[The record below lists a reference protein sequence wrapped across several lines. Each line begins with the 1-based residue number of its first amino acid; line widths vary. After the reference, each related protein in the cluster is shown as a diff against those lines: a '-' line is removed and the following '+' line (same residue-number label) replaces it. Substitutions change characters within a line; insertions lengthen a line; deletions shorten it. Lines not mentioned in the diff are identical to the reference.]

1 VGHNFKCSSEK
12 TRLTRD
18 FSRDSIHFHSILE
31 ERLGTGKFQR
41 RMVIALG
48 MCSIAD
54 AMEILLLSFLS
65 IVVQSEFNVSPNMG
79 SLLTSSKLAFC

>member
-1 VGHNFKCSSEK
+1 
-12 TRLTRD
+12 
-18 FSRDSIHFHSILE
+18 
-31 ERLGTGKFQR
+31 
-41 RMVIALG
+41 

-79 SLLTSSKLAFC
+79 SLLTSSKLTFR